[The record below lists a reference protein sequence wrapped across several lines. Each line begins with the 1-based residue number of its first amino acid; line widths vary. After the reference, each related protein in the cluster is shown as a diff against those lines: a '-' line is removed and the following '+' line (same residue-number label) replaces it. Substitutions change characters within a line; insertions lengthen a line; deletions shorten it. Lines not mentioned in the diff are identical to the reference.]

1 MPWIFF
7 FSCYYLVF
15 AESVSRL
22 RLRRTALLADDF
34 PPFRSR
40 ELKDRTLHLC
50 PPPRFPRALE
60 RNGGGGGLPTRF
72 LHLHHLPNPPSKSAF
87 CSCQPRV
94 SRIFTCDF
102 FFFPWIYRNLNTISH
117 QLLSRQKV
125 FSIQEGGRYLYST
138 PQFLRPYLFQT
149 LNTWLLT

>member
-7 FSCYYLVF
+7 SLLLFGVCR
-15 AESVSRL
+15 VSEPAPTSAHRPSG
-22 RLRRTALLADDF
+22 R
-34 PPFRSR
+34 
-40 ELKDRTLHLC
+40 
-50 PPPRFPRALE
+50 RFPTVQKSGVKGPHAAPLSPTPFSPRTE
-60 RNGGGGGLPTRF
+60 KKWGGGGLPTRF

-149 LNTWLLT
+149 LNTWFLT